1 MSARGRHARQEE
13 TITAQNVSVGTLPMG
28 RAANARQSA
37 NLGRFIRSI
46 PATFPAPPG
55 APEILETR
63 YGYRPPVEFEQVVS
77 LKRADQTILNL

>member
-1 MSARGRHARQEE
+1 
-13 TITAQNVSVGTLPMG
+13 MG